1 MVFIRTKIV
10 TFVSR
15 KYAIVATSS

>member
-1 MVFIRTKIV
+1 VFIRTKIV